1 MLLRNH
7 YQPVEPRRLSRP
19 DFQQHQYQSQ
29 LVEQEEW
36 PSVARLWLLDPIL
49 PKYCYRWSDVVRDLK
64 WYDIF
69 SIHIRWRLDAH
80 INTREKERRLT
91 YNVYST
97 HPSLLAP
104 SAISLSSISMTTA
117 LYQGSPLA
125 MIRVKSNRKD

>member
-1 MLLRNH
+1 MLPRNH
-7 YQPVEPRRLSRP
+7 YQPVELRRLSRP

-36 PSVARLWLLDPIL
+36 PSVVQELLLDPIL

-69 SIHIRWRLDAH
+69 SIHNSLRLDAH
-80 INTREKERRLT
+80 INTRKKERNIT
-91 YNVYST
+91 YNVYSI

-104 SAISLSSISMTTA
+104 SAISLSSISMTTE

-125 MIRVKSNRKD
+125 FDKS